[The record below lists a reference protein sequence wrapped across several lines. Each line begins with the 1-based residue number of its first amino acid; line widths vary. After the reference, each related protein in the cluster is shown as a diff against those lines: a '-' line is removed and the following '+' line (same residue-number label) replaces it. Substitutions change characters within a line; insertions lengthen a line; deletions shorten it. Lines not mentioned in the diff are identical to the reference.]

1 MTVNVYM
8 CDGFVAS
15 YFFVWSI
22 RKYDEFV
29 SVYYYDPDDLSEHVA
44 SFRFN
49 DYVKI
54 EITQ

>member
-15 YFFVWSI
+15 YFFVRSI
-22 RKYDEFV
+22 RKYDEFIA
-29 SVYYYDPDDLSEHVA
+29 VYYYDPDDLTEHVA